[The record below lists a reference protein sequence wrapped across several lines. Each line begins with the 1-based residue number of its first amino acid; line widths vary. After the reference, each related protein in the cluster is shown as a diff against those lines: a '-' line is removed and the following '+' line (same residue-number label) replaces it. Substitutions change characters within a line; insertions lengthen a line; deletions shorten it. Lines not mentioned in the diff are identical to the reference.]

1 MCFRENKKKK
11 KKATAHHHLGSF
23 VLQTAQ
29 GHCRARSGRW
39 WPSVPAVAGE
49 LVSEGELP
57 LACQAPRLLGHA
69 VGEAAVSLEKSAGR
83 YRCGGDETTGG

>member
-1 MCFRENKKKK
+1 MCFREKKKKK

-57 LACQAPRLLGHA
+57 LACQAPRLPGPSPA
-69 VGEAAVSLEKSAGR
+69 GARCGRGSREPGEERGEVSLWGR
-83 YRCGGDETTGG
+83 